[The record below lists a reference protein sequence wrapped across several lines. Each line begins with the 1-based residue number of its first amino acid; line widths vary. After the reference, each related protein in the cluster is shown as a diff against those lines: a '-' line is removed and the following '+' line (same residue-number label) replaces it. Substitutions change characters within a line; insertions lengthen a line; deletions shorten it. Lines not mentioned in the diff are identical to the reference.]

1 MCCHPHL
8 PITITP
14 PYPWPSPAK
23 SEKSALYCDDI
34 TYVDDDSL
42 TEVMVMRHW
51 VEVVLARVLRILV
64 DTLLFV
70 TGDLRQ

>member
-1 MCCHPHL
+1 
-8 PITITP
+8 
-14 PYPWPSPAK
+14 
-23 SEKSALYCDDI
+23 
-34 TYVDDDSL
+34 
-42 TEVMVMRHW
+42 MVMRHW

>member
-1 MCCHPHL
+1 MTRYFNFLTTC
-8 PITITP
+8 TQ
-14 PYPWPSPAK
+14 
-23 SEKSALYCDDI
+23 CDEN

-51 VEVVLARVLRILV
+51 VEVVLARVLRVLV